1 MSVDLPPG
9 YPDDLPD
16 ATITRPWQRLLVEP
30 RRAERV
36 RRSPEAHWYAVAAV
50 CLGAFMGQL
59 DASIVTVALP
69 SLQRSFHTGLGSV
82 TWVGLSY
89 LVTLVALVPAVGR
102 WADMAGRKLLYT
114 YGFVVFVAGSAAC
127 GLAPSIGALEAFRVV
142 QAAGAAMLQ
151 ANSVAIIYLAMP
163 RDRLGRG
170 VGIQGACQAL
180 GLAVGPVIGV
190 ALIAAFGWRAIFLVN
205 VPFGVVGT
213 ALGWFLIPRSRHLQA
228 RARFDWAGLVCFSG
242 AVVALLWAV
251 SFGDTEGWGSTR
263 VVAALA
269 VAAGAGA
276 LFVARER
283 MAAAPMVDLRLFS
296 RAQFSAGVTSGLL
309 SYMVLFGLLFAVP
322 FYLERARTL
331 GSGPT
336 GLVLTALPVGIG
348 LAAPLGGRWADRFG
362 PRVVTVGGMVLAAS
376 CVGVLGP
383 VRAGT
388 AAVVLVLAGA
398 GVGLGLYTPANNA
411 AVMAAAPRQQS
422 GVAGGVLNM
431 TRGIGTALGLA
442 VTSLVLTVVSG
453 GSPHPGAGPTG
464 RAFTVCALV
473 LAGLAAG
480 AAALALLR
488 GADPP
493 GLATPGPASSGP
505 AASGPVTSGRGSAP
519 PPPGR

>member
-1 MSVDLPPG
+1 MSVDPPLG

-16 ATITRPWQRLLVEP
+16 VTITRPWQRLLVEP

-36 RRSPEAHWYAVAAV
+36 RRSPQAHWYAVAAV
-50 CLGAFMGQL
+50 CPGAFMGQL

-69 SLQRSFHTGLGSV
+69 SLQHSFHAGLGSV

-89 LVTLVALVPAVGR
+89 LVTLVAIVPAVGR

-127 GLAPSIGALEAFRVV
+127 GLAPSLGALEAFRVV
-142 QAAGAAMLQ
+142 QAVGAAMLQ

-170 VGIQGACQAL
+170 IGIQGASQAL
-180 GLAVGPVIGV
+180 GLAVGPGIGG

-213 ALGWFLIPRSRHLQA
+213 VLGWFLIPRSRHLQA
-228 RARFDWAGLVCFSG
+228 RARFDWAGLVCFAG

-251 SFGDTEGWGSTR
+251 SFGDTAGWGSPR
-263 VVAALA
+263 VAAALA

-283 MAAAPMVDLRLFS
+283 SAPAPMVDLRLLS
-296 RAQFSAGVTSGLL
+296 RPQFSAGVTSGLL
-309 SYMVLFGLLFAVP
+309 SYMVLFGLLFLVP
-322 FYLERARTL
+322 FYLERARGL

-348 LAAPLGGRWADRFG
+348 LAAPLGGRWADRLG
-362 PRVVTVGGMVLAAS
+362 PRVVTVGGMVLAAGF
-376 CVGVLGP
+376 VGLLGP

-388 AAVVLVLAGA
+388 AAVALVLAGV

-411 AVMAAAPRQQS
+411 AIMAAAPRQQS
-422 GVAGGVLNM
+422 GVAGGILNM

-442 VTSLVLTVVSG
+442 VTSLVFTVAAG
-453 GSPHPGAGPTG
+453 GGPHPGPGPTG
-464 RAFTVCALV
+464 RAFTVCALFLASV
-473 LAGLAAG
+473 AVVSAGLAV
-480 AAALALLR
+480 LR
-488 GADPP
+488 GA
-493 GLATPGPASSGP
+493 TSGP
-505 AASGPVTSGRGSAP
+505 GSEP